1 MVMIMGTIMEHL
13 KMDRVMVMETVK
25 ETGMERDMES
35 INL

>member
-1 MVMIMGTIMEHL
+1 MGTIMEHL
-13 KMDRVMVMETVK
+13 KMERVIVMETVE